1 MGVVMQTWKPPSF
14 DAPLPPLPEMMSFDS
29 ATPEAETAQPSG
41 AGWGQSPKELQA
53 LRSKAHQEGFVR
65 GLQEGLEEGRLQGE
79 TLGREEGLRLGGI
92 EGHALGLE
100 QGLQE
105 GRQHIEELTRSLQT
119 ALESLT
125 QLPRL
130 LEPGLAEWVY
140 QIARRLSGQEAMGR
154 EPFVQAVQE
163 ALMRLPHP
171 GETLFLRISE
181 QDLTMWQ
188 RLQQDLPTGMAMT
201 LLEDS
206 HLGPGHAYL
215 EVAGTRVDVGAA
227 ARDALVRSA
236 LGLLPLA
243 ADKRG

>member
-1 MGVVMQTWKPPSF
+1 MPQ
-14 DAPLPPLPEMMSFDS
+14 
-29 ATPEAETAQPSG
+29 
-41 AGWGQSPKELQA
+41 
-53 LRSKAHQEGFVR
+53 
-65 GLQEGLEEGRLQGE
+65 
-79 TLGREEGLRLGGI
+79 
-92 EGHALGLE
+92 
-100 QGLQE
+100 
-105 GRQHIEELTRSLQT
+105 
-119 ALESLT
+119 
-125 QLPRL
+125 
-130 LEPGLAEWVY
+130 
-140 QIARRLSGQEAMGR
+140 
-154 EPFVQAVQE
+154 
-163 ALMRLPHP
+163 P

-206 HLGPGHAYL
+206 HLVPGHAYL